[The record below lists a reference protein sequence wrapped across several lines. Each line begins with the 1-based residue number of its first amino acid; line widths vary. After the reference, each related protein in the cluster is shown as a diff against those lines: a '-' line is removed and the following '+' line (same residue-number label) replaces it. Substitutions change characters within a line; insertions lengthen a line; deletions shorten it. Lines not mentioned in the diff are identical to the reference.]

1 MRRYALVTEIT
12 DDRPGWPV
20 PPRRVLPRAY
30 TIRVQRYVR
39 NDGDRARELTDAE
52 LAELVQDPERAGDW
66 LVGYRNWLV
75 LSVETSATQPP
86 RCVTLH
92 APRGI
97 GTPELRFPL
106 AGIVTEASAMLASRK
121 RASGDPP
128 GPLGQ
133 HLDLPGPIEYEDVV
147 LGARPN
153 PWSEALSS
161 RGHGGAPRRG
171 RPHRRREPSYTDRS
185 RSAPLQGFARLRAP
199 ADQARTGEGG
209 HQWLAPGSPPA
220 RRRPE
225 SAASGLSSASAVVK
239 LRPATAARSRQSAR
253 RTSARRGSQANWPRS
268 ACQTYAGTSRRRRP
282 LSRRRSAGR
291 QAAST
296 SPNRP
301 ATRHRTALNL
311 VLLRT
316 LGNRHVDE
324 LAPCSTSPTWS
335 AGSPASGK
343 ARESIR
349 KRAWPCSRWC
359 STTPASRRTRRATG
373 SS

>member
-147 LGARPN
+147 WELGRTRGRKRSHHAVTEARLAEAARIAAEN
-153 PWSEALSS
+153 PRTPTAAVQHHFKVS
-161 RGHGGAPRRG
+161 RG
-171 RPHRRREPSYTDRS
+171 Y
-185 RSAPLQGFARLRAP
+185 
-199 ADQARTGEGG
+199 
-209 HQWLAPGSPPA
+209 A
-220 RRRPE
+220 RR
-225 SAASGLSSASAVVK
+225 LIK
-239 LRPATAARSRQSAR
+239 LAQEKEDTN
-253 RTSARRGSQANWPRS
+253 G
-268 ACQTYAGTSRRRRP
+268 
-282 LSRRRSAGR
+282 
-291 QAAST
+291 
-296 SPNRP
+296 
-301 ATRHRTALNL
+301 
-311 VLLRT
+311 
-316 LGNRHVDE
+316 
-324 LAPCSTSPTWS
+324 
-335 AGSPASGK
+335 
-343 ARESIR
+343 
-349 KRAWPCSRWC
+349 
-359 STTPASRRTRRATG
+359 
-373 SS
+373 